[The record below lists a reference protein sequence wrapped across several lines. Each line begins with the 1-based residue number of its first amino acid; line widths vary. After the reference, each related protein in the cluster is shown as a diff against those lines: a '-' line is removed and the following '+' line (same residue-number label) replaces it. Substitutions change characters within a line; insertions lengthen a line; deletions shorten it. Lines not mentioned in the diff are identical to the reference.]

1 MNFSV
6 IVPFYNEE
14 KNINTLHKEL
24 TLSLKG
30 IRKKHKFEL
39 IYIDDGSH
47 DKTCKELLKL
57 KKNVFSLKIIF
68 HKENKSQSKAIQ
80 SGINESIYE
89 NLIFLDGDLQ
99 NDPKDIK
106 LLINYYIKKKLDMV
120 IGWRK
125 KRKDNIYRIIPSVI
139 ANKLVNFLTK
149 SNIHDNGCA
158 LKILRKKLL
167 TNMNLWGDFHR
178 LISVRLIE
186 NGANNRKRSF
196 GKSKYGVSR
205 IFNVIIDILFI
216 KLFYNE
222 KKRPLYVFGNFSL
235 ISFLISLLSMIYM
248 FYLKFFE
255 YKSFIETP
263 LPLLTSISFLIG
275 LVFLSIGTITNLL
288 ENISIKYSKEKNYK
302 ILKK

>member
-1 MNFSV
+1 MSFPYFDG
-6 IVPFYNEE
+6 IHRFLPALF
-14 KNINTLHKEL
+14 
-24 TLSLKG
+24 KG
-30 IRKKHKFEL
+30 YGYSTKFVE
-39 IYIDDGSH
+39 
-47 DKTCKELLKL
+47 
-57 KKNVFSLKIIF
+57 
-68 HKENKSQSKAIQ
+68 
-80 SGINESIYE
+80 
-89 NLIFLDGDLQ
+89 
-99 NDPKDIK
+99 
-106 LLINYYIKKKLDMV
+106 
-120 IGWRK
+120 
-125 KRKDNIYRIIPSVI
+125 
-139 ANKLVNFLTK
+139 VN
-149 SNIHDNGCA
+149 H
-158 LKILRKKLL
+158 
-167 TNMNLWGDFHR
+167 
-178 LISVRLIE
+178 
-186 NGANNRKRSF
+186 RKRSF